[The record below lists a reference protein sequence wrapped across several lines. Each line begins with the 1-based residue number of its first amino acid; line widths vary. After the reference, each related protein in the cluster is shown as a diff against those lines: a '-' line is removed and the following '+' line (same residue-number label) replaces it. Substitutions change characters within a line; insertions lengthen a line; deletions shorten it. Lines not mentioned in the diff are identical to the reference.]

1 MTLCAASSSGG
12 SIPTTPTAWSA
23 GAGDAIRKP
32 ITAHMAALGHR
43 PRAGEAAHR
52 IVLDY
57 ARHRLDG
64 VLTAD
69 QINDADAIRRDRGLA
84 EVSLGGPLDFG
95 TLRRTQTPATA
106 TDSGVVRGPGG
117 GIGTGQRTGPHA
129 LDDRSRSP
137 ER

>member
-1 MTLCAASSSGG
+1 
-12 SIPTTPTAWSA
+12 
-23 GAGDAIRKP
+23 
-32 ITAHMAALGHR
+32 MAAFGY
-43 PRAGEAAHR
+43 PPWAGEGAHR

-84 EVSLGGPLDFG
+84 EVPLGVPLDSE

-106 TDSGVVRGPGG
+106 TDSGVVSGPGG
-117 GIGTGQRTGPHA
+117 RIGASQRTGPHA

-137 ER
+137 KR